1 MNKRA
6 NRVYWLLLIMILIM
20 GVCILADEKRGQE
33 EISSDTEIT
42 TSAPTEDRQTESTEM
57 TSEGSTEQISEGST
71 EQVSEGDTESTT
83 AADINVLTS
92 YYKNTVFTGDSIMT
106 GFATYISG
114 RKTAPAW
121 LKQCTYLAKT
131 SWGIA
136 DALKGTNGPMY
147 GGKAQGITASLAEIK
162 PERIFINL
170 GINEMNGLGSPGYSI
185 EKLNGKYG
193 ELIADIKGAVPN
205 AKLYILSVTP
215 CTAAKQTSM
224 FNNATIKKFNQSVAD
239 KAQEWGV
246 TYLDFAAEFGEAL
259 APEYANDGIH
269 HTEKAFTEVWI
280 PYFEKLAVENR

>member
-6 NRVYWLLLIMILIM
+6 NRVYWLLLIMIFIM
-20 GVCILADEKRGQE
+20 GVCILADEKRGQD
-33 EISSDTEIT
+33 DTETIGNSEIT
-42 TSAPTEDRQTESTEM
+42 TSIEQ
-57 TSEGSTEQISEGST
+57 STEQTSESYT
-71 EQVSEGDTESTT
+71 ENVSEGNTETTT

-114 RKTAPAW
+114 RKTAPVW

-147 GGKAQGITASLAEIK
+147 GGKAQDIAASISQIK
-162 PERIFINL
+162 PEKIFVNL

-193 ELIADIKGAVPN
+193 ELISKIKAAAPN
-205 AKLYILSVTP
+205 ARVYILSITP
-215 CTAAKQTSM
+215 CTAAKETSM
-224 FNNATIKKFNQSVAD
+224 FNNATIKKFNQSLAD

-246 TYLDFAAEFGEAL
+246 DYLDFAAEFGEVL
-259 APEYANDGIH
+259 SPEYANDGIH
-269 HTEKAFTEVWI
+269 HTEKSFTEKWI
-280 PYFEKLAVENR
+280 PYFEKLAVENK